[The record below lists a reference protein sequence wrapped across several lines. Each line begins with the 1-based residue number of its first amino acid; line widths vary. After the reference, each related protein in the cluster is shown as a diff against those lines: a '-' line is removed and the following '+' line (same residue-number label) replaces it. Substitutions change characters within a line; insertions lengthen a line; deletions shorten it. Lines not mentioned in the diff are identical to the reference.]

1 MNEGDSEDKKLKW
14 RFDISTFRLI
24 GRELIT
30 DRITALFE
38 LVKNCY
44 DANAT
49 RVDVVFENVSYDNA
63 VVDDTTKEVRVNPG
77 SKIVIEDNG
86 YGMSFEDIRD
96 KWMVIGTASKR
107 TSPFSP
113 RPFGRRCVGEKGIG
127 RFAVDKLG
135 DKVNIVTK
143 KEEDD
148 RWLNVEID
156 WNSYFNEV
164 SPDEREHIRL
174 FTDIENKYD
183 YLDRNEGSGVS
194 GTKLIVSSVRE
205 FWSKD
210 DISRFY
216 KEANKIVSPYTLLN
230 PPFKIYITA
239 REYGWVEKPVEPDK
253 IDFATE
259 EAEITYRD
267 GIQETLYFD
276 KDKGCIAKK
285 DGPLRIF
292 GGISLKIFYFD
303 ENARRNYYR
312 KYKDVNNRIDG
323 IKIYRDGIIATPFAE
338 AEANPDR
345 KRDILG
351 IDKRLW
357 QDIFNRISTR
367 EIIGILDITK
377 DGNPKIIDA
386 TNRQDFIDNREYR
399 ELKEF
404 ILEQLRAFE
413 ELKIYKRELKRA
425 SVSDELKT
433 AKENVDTFA
442 HSVNRVIETNP
453 DLKKDLQPLV
463 EQATKA
469 GTSVKKAIE
478 EQKKAEKEYIRKEN
492 MYLSIMSLQEYAIHI
507 AHAVRTSLGKIQRK
521 AEFFDKYYPDP
532 EEEEYFKLYA
542 KEIYQEML
550 VLNQVIDFMLS
561 YSKSGLNFEDLNLNE
576 LVSGLFKSYETS
588 LKAEN
593 IRSIVEIPDNLRINT
608 NRQFFMD
615 ILQNMISNSV
625 KALKGVPDKTIKC
638 SGYISENDL
647 ILSMSDNGIGIPLEK
662 REWVFGVFNTTT
674 AESGGAGIGLY
685 VVKTRV
691 ESLKGKVEVVDSEFG
706 KVGTTIKITLP
717 FKKQIL

>member
-303 ENARRNYYR
+303 EKARRNYYR

-717 FKKQIL
+717 FKK

>member
-14 RFDISTFRLI
+14 RFDISTY
-24 GRELIT
+24 
-30 DRITALFE
+30 RITALFE

-717 FKKQIL
+717 FKK

>member
-77 SKIVIEDNG
+77 SKVVIEDNG

-148 RWLNVEID
+148 RWLNVEIN

-469 GTSVKKAIE
+469 GTSVKRAIE

-593 IRSIVEIPDNLRINT
+593 IRSVVEIPDNLRINT

-717 FKKQIL
+717 FKK

>member
-63 VVDDTTKEVRVNPG
+63 VVDDTTKEVRVNLG
-77 SKIVIEDNG
+77 SKVVIEDNG

-593 IRSIVEIPDNLRINT
+593 IRSVVEIPDNLRINT

-717 FKKQIL
+717 FKK

>member
-259 EAEITYRD
+259 EAEITYRE

-386 TNRQDFIDNREYR
+386 TNRQDFIDNQEYR

-706 KVGTTIKITLP
+706 KVGTTIKITIP
-717 FKKQIL
+717 FKK

>member
-77 SKIVIEDNG
+77 SKVVIEDNG

-593 IRSIVEIPDNLRINT
+593 IRSVVEIPDNLRINT

-625 KALKGVPDKTIKC
+625 KALKGVPDKTIKW

-717 FKKQIL
+717 FKK

>member
-453 DLKKDLQPLV
+453 DLKKHLQPLV

-717 FKKQIL
+717 FKK

>member
-63 VVDDTTKEVRVNPG
+63 VVDDTTKEVRVNPR
-77 SKIVIEDNG
+77 SKVVIEDNG

-588 LKAEN
+588 LNAEN
-593 IRSIVEIPDNLRINT
+593 IRSVVEIPDNLRINT

-717 FKKQIL
+717 FKK

>member
-77 SKIVIEDNG
+77 SKVVIEDNG

-386 TNRQDFIDNREYR
+386 TNRQDFIDNAV
-399 ELKEF
+399 LSFLFCF
-404 ILEQLRAFE
+404 IAL
-413 ELKIYKRELKRA
+413 I
-425 SVSDELKT
+425 V
-433 AKENVDTFA
+433 
-442 HSVNRVIETNP
+442 
-453 DLKKDLQPLV
+453 
-463 EQATKA
+463 
-469 GTSVKKAIE
+469 
-478 EQKKAEKEYIRKEN
+478 
-492 MYLSIMSLQEYAIHI
+492 
-507 AHAVRTSLGKIQRK
+507 
-521 AEFFDKYYPDP
+521 
-532 EEEEYFKLYA
+532 
-542 KEIYQEML
+542 
-550 VLNQVIDFMLS
+550 
-561 YSKSGLNFEDLNLNE
+561 NE
-576 LVSGLFKSYETS
+576 LGSIQAVGRMIGADHMERRTTRGVGITGLANVVSGALG
-588 LKAEN
+588 
-593 IRSIVEIPDNLRINT
+593 IVGPVD
-608 NRQFFMD
+608 
-615 ILQNMISNSV
+615 
-625 KALKGVPDKTIKC
+625 
-638 SGYISENDL
+638 Y
-647 ILSMSDNGIGIPLEK
+647 SMSPGIIAATGCASRFPLIP
-662 REWVFGVFNTTT
+662 
-674 AESGGAGIGLY
+674 AGIGL
-685 VVKTRV
+685 VVCAFFPGFIECLNAIPGVVMGAVLLYLMASQLSAGMQMMIREKAV
-691 ESLKGKVEVVDSEFG
+691 DGFDGGLVVGFSLMVALLLSFAPDEALNSIPALIRPIVGNGFVMGVITVLILEHLIFRAGK
-706 KVGTTIKITLP
+706 KA
-717 FKKQIL
+717 KKE

>member
-77 SKIVIEDNG
+77 SKVVIEDNG

-96 KWMVIGTASKR
+96 KWMVIGTAS

-593 IRSIVEIPDNLRINT
+593 IRSVVEIPDNLRINT

-717 FKKQIL
+717 FKK

>member
-367 EIIGILDITK
+367 VIIGILDITK

-717 FKKQIL
+717 FKK

>member
-77 SKIVIEDNG
+77 SKVVIEDNG

-478 EQKKAEKEYIRKEN
+478 EQKKAEKDYIRKEN

-593 IRSIVEIPDNLRINT
+593 IRSVVEIPDNLRINT

-717 FKKQIL
+717 FKK

>member
-77 SKIVIEDNG
+77 SKVVIEDNG

-113 RPFGRRCVGEKGIG
+113 RPFGRRCVGEKGLG

-593 IRSIVEIPDNLRINT
+593 IRSVVEIPDNLRINT

-717 FKKQIL
+717 FKK

>member
-492 MYLSIMSLQEYAIHI
+492 MYLSLQEYAIHI

-717 FKKQIL
+717 FKK

>member
-77 SKIVIEDNG
+77 SKVVIEDNG

-323 IKIYRDGIIATPFAE
+323 LKIYRDGIIATPFAE

-593 IRSIVEIPDNLRINT
+593 IRSVVEIPDNLRINT

-717 FKKQIL
+717 FKK

>member
-469 GTSVKKAIE
+469 GTSVKRAIE

-717 FKKQIL
+717 FKK

>member
-77 SKIVIEDNG
+77 SKVVIEDNG

-550 VLNQVIDFMLS
+550 VLNQVIDFMLR

-593 IRSIVEIPDNLRINT
+593 IRSVVEIPDNLRINT

-647 ILSMSDNGIGIPLEK
+647 ILSMSDNGIGIALEK

-717 FKKQIL
+717 FKK

>member
-63 VVDDTTKEVRVNPG
+63 VVDDTTKEVRVNPR
-77 SKIVIEDNG
+77 SKVVIEDNG

-593 IRSIVEIPDNLRINT
+593 IRSVVEIPDNLRINT

-717 FKKQIL
+717 FKK

>member
-259 EAEITYRD
+259 EAEITYRG

-593 IRSIVEIPDNLRINT
+593 IRSVVEIPDNLRINT

-717 FKKQIL
+717 FKK

>member
-77 SKIVIEDNG
+77 SKVVIEDNG

-593 IRSIVEIPDNLRINT
+593 IRSVVEIPDNLRINT

-691 ESLKGKVEVVDSEFG
+691 ESLKGKVQVVDSEFG

-717 FKKQIL
+717 FKK

>member
-239 REYGWVEKPVEPDK
+239 REYGWVEKSVEPDK

-717 FKKQIL
+717 FKK

>member
-77 SKIVIEDNG
+77 SKVVIEDNG

-96 KWMVIGTASKR
+96 KWMVIGTASKH

-469 GTSVKKAIE
+469 GTSVKRAIE

-593 IRSIVEIPDNLRINT
+593 IRSVVEIPDNLRINT

-717 FKKQIL
+717 FKK

>member
-77 SKIVIEDNG
+77 SKVVIEDNG

-469 GTSVKKAIE
+469 GTSVKRAIE

-593 IRSIVEIPDNLRINT
+593 IRSVVEIPDNLRINT

-638 SGYISENDL
+638 SGYISENDF

-717 FKKQIL
+717 FKK

>member
-386 TNRQDFIDNREYR
+386 TNRQDFIDNRESR

-717 FKKQIL
+717 FKK

>member
-276 KDKGCIAKK
+276 KDKGCIAKT
-285 DGPLRIF
+285 DGPLRIL

-593 IRSIVEIPDNLRINT
+593 IRSVVEIPDNLRINT

-717 FKKQIL
+717 FKK

>member
-77 SKIVIEDNG
+77 SKVVIEDNG

-127 RFAVDKLG
+127 RFAVEKLG

-593 IRSIVEIPDNLRINT
+593 IRSVVEIPDNLRINT

-717 FKKQIL
+717 FKK

>member
-285 DGPLRIF
+285 DGPLCIF

-593 IRSIVEIPDNLRINT
+593 IRSVVEIPDNLRINT

-717 FKKQIL
+717 FKK

>member
-77 SKIVIEDNG
+77 SKVVIEDNG

-357 QDIFNRISTR
+357 QDIFNRIRTR

-593 IRSIVEIPDNLRINT
+593 IRSVVEIPDNLRVNT

-717 FKKQIL
+717 FKK

>member
-77 SKIVIEDNG
+77 SKVVIEDNG

-143 KEEDD
+143 KEEDV

-469 GTSVKKAIE
+469 GTSVKRAIE

-593 IRSIVEIPDNLRINT
+593 IRSVVEIPDNLRINT

-717 FKKQIL
+717 FKK

>member
-77 SKIVIEDNG
+77 SKVVIEDNG
-86 YGMSFEDIRD
+86 YGMSFEDIWD

-593 IRSIVEIPDNLRINT
+593 IRSVVEIPDNLRINT

-717 FKKQIL
+717 FKK

>member
-377 DGNPKIIDA
+377 DGNQKIIDA

-717 FKKQIL
+717 FKK

>member
-1 MNEGDSEDKKLKW
+1 MNEGESEDKKLKW

-77 SKIVIEDNG
+77 SKVVIEDNG

-593 IRSIVEIPDNLRINT
+593 IRSVVEIPDNLRINT

-717 FKKQIL
+717 FKK

>member
-608 NRQFFMD
+608 NRRFFMD

-625 KALKGVPDKTIKC
+625 KALKGVHDKTIKC

-717 FKKQIL
+717 FKK

>member
-24 GRELIT
+24 GRERIT
-30 DRITALFE
+30 DRITALFA

-77 SKIVIEDNG
+77 SKVVIEDNG

-593 IRSIVEIPDNLRINT
+593 IRSVVEIPDNLRINT

-717 FKKQIL
+717 FKK

>member
-77 SKIVIEDNG
+77 SKVVIEDNG

-521 AEFFDKYYPDP
+521 TEFFDKYYPDP

-593 IRSIVEIPDNLRINT
+593 IRSVVEIPDNLRINT

-717 FKKQIL
+717 FKK

>member
-77 SKIVIEDNG
+77 SKVVIEDNG

-194 GTKLIVSSVRE
+194 GTKLIVSSGRE

-593 IRSIVEIPDNLRINT
+593 IRSVVEIPDNLRINT

-717 FKKQIL
+717 FKK

>member
-77 SKIVIEDNG
+77 SKVVIEDNG

-230 PPFKIYITA
+230 PPFIIYITA

-521 AEFFDKYYPDP
+521 AEFFDNYYPDP

-593 IRSIVEIPDNLRINT
+593 IRSVVEIPDNLRINT

-717 FKKQIL
+717 FKK

>member
-77 SKIVIEDNG
+77 SKVVIEDNG

-469 GTSVKKAIE
+469 GTSVKRAIE

-593 IRSIVEIPDNLRINT
+593 IRSVVEIPDNLRINT

-662 REWVFGVFNTTT
+662 GSGCSEYSIRRRRK
-674 AESGGAGIGLY
+674 AEVPVSGCM
-685 VVKTRV
+685 
-691 ESLKGKVEVVDSEFG
+691 
-706 KVGTTIKITLP
+706 
-717 FKKQIL
+717 